1 LSSVCLE
8 EFDICVVTISE
19 GELFQ
24 RFAIL
29 LQEK

>member
-8 EFDICVVTISE
+8 EFNICAVTISE

-24 RFAIL
+24 RLAIL
-29 LQEK
+29 LQKE